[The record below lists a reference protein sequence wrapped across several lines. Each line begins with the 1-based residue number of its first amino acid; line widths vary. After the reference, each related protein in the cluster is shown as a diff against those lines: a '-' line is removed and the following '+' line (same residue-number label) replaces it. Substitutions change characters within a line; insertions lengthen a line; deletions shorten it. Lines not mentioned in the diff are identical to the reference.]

1 MMNTNRE
8 AVMMMVDFR
17 DKHNLHE
24 KEMIIDVQGSTF
36 LRDCFP
42 RAINFAGASQPT
54 ERSKAQYK
62 TRKDEA
68 AHLTMEMI
76 QAGLIH
82 YEPSLAEAR
91 YLHQHMKREGATTIL
106 KHMKFESVI
115 FQFGKTP
122 NGRITMLDKEKQ
134 KSFLKGMS
142 PDLFDNVI
150 MLCGGLYHTC
160 YNMLRDDAGMMRRKI
175 QSEDMFAMLNI
186 NGNGQPDVDTRLHR
200 AKKIRNASEILN
212 ILSTI

>member
-1 MMNTNRE
+1 
-8 AVMMMVDFR
+8 MMMVDFR
-17 DKHNLHE
+17 ERHNLEE
-24 KEMIIDVQGSTF
+24 KNMIIDVQGFGF
-36 LRDCFP
+36 LKDCFP
-42 RAINFAGASQPT
+42 RAINFAGATQPT

-68 AHLTMEMI
+68 GHLCMEMI
-76 QAGLIH
+76 QSGLIH
-82 YEPSLAEAR
+82 YDPSLANAR
-91 YLHQHMKREGATTIL
+91 YVHQNMKREGATTIL

-122 NGRITMLDKEKQ
+122 NQRITMLDKDKQ
-134 KSFLKGMS
+134 HTLLKGMS

-160 YNMLRDDAGMMRRKI
+160 YNMLRDDAGIMRKRM
-175 QSEDMFAMLNI
+175 QQEDMFSMLNI
-186 NGNGQPDVDTRLHR
+186 NSQDEVDTRIHR
-200 AKKIRNASEILN
+200 VKKIRNASEILN